1 VTSRAPRSLVLKC
14 PTWDHVESFY
24 TRKVKPGGAL
34 SARVP
39 FHPAPG
45 EIVTIALELP
55 DQLVIALDGEVE
67 ESLPAGDGKKA
78 AVVLRMVGLTESML
92 RRLEALVADGRGER
106 EEPGAE
112 ANRRR
117 ASIVPP
123 PALSVEESIPPPP
136 LPIDAPVDELVE
148 PPVMPTADQVP
159 DRARPVFDELSRELA
174 RLRDAPAHDVLGV
187 KWDAEADAIRRA
199 YFAAT
204 KRLHPD
210 ALARHRSAAIQQLAS
225 EVFIHVNRAYDRM
238 RDAAVA
244 RGAAIAAGPDLL
256 PHSGWMAGLEDLGE
270 GVAALGSSSAPV
282 PVATPPQG
290 VPIAR
295 PPSIPPPL
303 SRAVPPP
310 VPPRAVP
317 PPPPVVRAVAPPE
330 PAPVS
335 PQVAAQ
341 APPSGSARPPTAR
354 PAGGPGRDRQAV
366 GGEGEVSIS
375 FERAPSAPGSA
386 RLAQPDEARRKS
398 APMAAALPRRPGS
411 EAGRRSSRSG
421 VGVAPARPAA
431 EVIAEARELIAT
443 RECARAREILAEALR
458 REPRN
463 RVARALYHLAAAEA
477 LLAEGKAVDARTQ
490 LEVALAHDPT
500 LTEAR
505 AAMDRTR
512 TESQRKAGLLRRLF
526 K

>member
-1 VTSRAPRSLVLKC
+1 VKSRPPRSLVLKC
-14 PTWDHVESFY
+14 PTWDHVEAFY
-24 TRKVKPGGAL
+24 TRKVKPGGSI

-45 EIVTIALELP
+45 EMVTLALELP

-67 ESLPAGDGKKA
+67 EACPAGDGKKSS
-78 AVVLRMVGLTESML
+78 VVLRMVGLTESML
-92 RRLEALVADGRGER
+92 RRLEVLVVEGRRER
-106 EEPGAE
+106 AEPGPPAS
-112 ANRRR
+112 RRR
-117 ASIVPP
+117 GTSAPP
-123 PALSVEESIPPPP
+123 PLAHPADESVPPPP
-136 LPIDAPVDELVE
+136 LPIDAPVDELIE

-159 DRARPVFDELSRELA
+159 DRARPVFDQLSRELG
-174 RLRDAPAHDVLGV
+174 RLREAPAHDVLGV
-187 KWDAEADAIRRA
+187 KWDADAGAIRRA

-210 ALARHRSAAIQQLAS
+210 ALARHRSAAIQQLAC

-244 RGAAIAAGPDLL
+244 RGGAIAAGPDLL

-270 GVAALGSSSAPV
+270 VLATLGDTSVPV
-282 PVATPPQG
+282 PVATPPRG

-295 PPSIPPPL
+295 PPSIPPSAPAARTVPPPL
-303 SRAVPPP
+303 PPQVPPGGSERGLPAGPAKAPPSGIASRLPAGPATGPHTVPPP
-310 VPPRAVP
+310 VRRTIP
-317 PPPPVVRAVAPPE
+317 PPPP
-330 PAPVS
+330 
-335 PQVAAQ
+335 
-341 APPSGSARPPTAR
+341 GH
-354 PAGGPGRDRQAV
+354 RQAA
-366 GGEGEVSIS
+366 E
-375 FERAPSAPGSA
+375 APRESSSAP
-386 RLAQPDEARRKS
+386 R
-398 APMAAALPRRPGS
+398 PRRPGS
-411 EAGRRSSRSG
+411 DSGGRSFRSG
-421 VGVAPARPAA
+421 AGMAPARPAA
-431 EVIAEARELIAT
+431 EIIAEARTLIGT
-443 RECARAREILAEALR
+443 HEWGRAKEILAESLR

-463 RVARALYHLAAAEA
+463 RVARALYHLASAEA

-505 AAMDRTR
+505 AAMERTR